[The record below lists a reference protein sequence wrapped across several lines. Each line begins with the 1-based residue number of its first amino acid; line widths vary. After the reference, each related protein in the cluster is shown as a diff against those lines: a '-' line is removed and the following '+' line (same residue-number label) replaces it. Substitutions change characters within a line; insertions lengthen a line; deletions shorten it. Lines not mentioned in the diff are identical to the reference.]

1 MTLLGIDSYSLRWQ
15 GWDAFQFLDHAA
27 QLGLDN
33 VQFSERGNLAS
44 HDAGYLRELK
54 AYADNLGLKI
64 EIGMGSFDRHSATFR
79 AEFGSAEQQLADM
92 LRIASAVESPVM
104 RCFLGNQ
111 DDRIGVVPFSEHVAE
126 CVRTLQAVA
135 PLARELGITIAVEN
149 HGGVDLL
156 ARELVELVE
165 RAGPDYVGVCL
176 DTGNPAYAAEDPLL
190 ATEILAPYVVTSHVR
205 DTRVWA
211 TTEGAMAQWAPLGEG
226 DVALDRIMAILVE
239 KAPAAP
245 VNLEIITGW
254 PPAALPYF
262 DAASDF
268 WDRFPAM
275 PARDFAR
282 FVALAQ
288 GGTVGQLDQLTMQPG
303 LRLPPDDQAEVY
315 HAQQREHFA
324 RSVRYARDV
333 LGIGERGR

>member
-1 MTLLGIDSYSLRWQ
+1 
-15 GWDAFQFLDHAA
+15 
-27 QLGLDN
+27 
-33 VQFSERGNLAS
+33 V
-44 HDAGYLRELK
+44 
-54 AYADNLGLKI
+54 
-64 EIGMGSFDRHSATFR
+64 
-79 AEFGSAEQQLADM
+79 
-92 LRIASAVESPVM
+92 V

-111 DDRIGVVPFSEHVAE
+111 EDRVGAVPFGEHLAE
-126 CVRTLQAVA
+126 CVRTLQSVA
-135 PLARELGITIAVEN
+135 PLARELGIKIAVEN

-165 RAGPDYVGVCL
+165 RAGPDFVGVCL

-211 TTEGAMAQWAPLGEG
+211 TPEGAMAQWAPLGEG
-226 DVALDRIMAILVE
+226 DVALDRIMAILAE
-239 KAPAAP
+239 RAPTAP
-245 VNLEIITGW
+245 INLEIITGSL
-254 PPAALPYF
+254 PAALPYF
-262 DAASDF
+262 DPASDF
-268 WDRFPAM
+268 WDRYPDM

-288 GGTVGQLDQLTMQPG
+288 RGTTGALDQLTMQPG
-303 LRLPPDDQAEVY
+303 QRLPPDDQAEAFR
-315 HAQQREHFA
+315 AQQREHFA